1 MPLVPISISLSFQ
14 THKRIAFPHPLVI
27 GVTNEPSMQVT
38 HLTSGRRHRAHPR
51 LSTVSSPYMAASKI
65 PEGGAA
71 IRILTEDN
79 EELSPRPQPR
89 MDM

>member
-1 MPLVPISISLSFQ
+1 MPLVTISISLSFQ
-14 THKRIAFPHPLVI
+14 THKRIAFPHPLAIDVA
-27 GVTNEPSMQVT
+27 NEPRMEAT
-38 HLTSGRRHRAHPR
+38 HLTAGRRHRARPR
-51 LSTVSSPYMAASKI
+51 FFIVSSPYMAATKV

-79 EELSPRPQPR
+79 EELSPWPQPR